1 MQEGQLLYM
10 EFLSGLCVYE
20 ATSRKP
26 RILEMIETWG
36 IYQGHCV
43 EPAYE
48 RGHVLQATEM
58 KARMDAQ
65 AHWSPDNAPKNL

>member
-20 ATSRKP
+20 AMNQKP
-26 RILEMIETWG
+26 RILEMTETGG
-36 IYQGHCV
+36 ICQGHCV

-58 KARMDAQ
+58 KARMDTQ
-65 AHWSPDNAPKNL
+65 AHWSPDDTPKNF